1 MPLAFHHCANTTFPR
16 TLFYFSLL
24 SASIIFSYS
33 SVLLDFVIASFLWS
47 QEMCNFQ
54 VRTEFPPSTSPFIQG
69 STHWCNT
76 SRINIRISDP
86 FSPVWWD
93 GSSLKIHLLVTPCLL
108 PTWSCSPC
116 SLHSAMLFYRPF
128 TFLSHFAYSGLKFS
142 LSL

>member
-1 MPLAFHHCANTTFPR
+1 MAHNYSRYGFIHFFLKKERAHKTYRFNKISLFVHHKYRNEKQESCRQYVPLAFHHCANTTFPR

-86 FSPVWWD
+86 FSPV
-93 GSSLKIHLLVTPCLL
+93 
-108 PTWSCSPC
+108 
-116 SLHSAMLFYRPF
+116 
-128 TFLSHFAYSGLKFS
+128 
-142 LSL
+142 